1 MGTASARGPAVT
13 DLQWF
18 AFVILAVAVGIF
30 GALLAVVGVKLINH
44 ADHRKPAA
52 E

>member
-1 MGTASARGPAVT
+1 VT

-18 AFVILAVAVGIF
+18 AFVILPICVGIF
-30 GALLAVVGVKLINH
+30 GAMVGVVGVKLINQ
-44 ADHRKPAA
+44 ADRRKPAA

>member
-1 MGTASARGPAVT
+1 VT

-18 AFVILAVAVGIF
+18 AFVILPICVGVF
-30 GALLAVVGVKLINH
+30 GTVLASVGVKLINH
-44 ADHRKPAA
+44 ADRRKPAA